1 MKKIRVALIGGGGS
15 NSLFGPVHRCAI
27 NIDGTREIVAG
38 ALRSTPAKSME
49 AADELGIKGYPDYI
63 SMIEDIKSGKLEI
76 DYVTIVTPNNEH
88 YKQAMAFLKAGI
100 PVLCEKP
107 ITITIEEAEELKK
120 VSEDNDI
127 PFLLAHTYTGHP
139 MMAFAKFLIENGDI
153 GEVRKIDSWYNQG
166 WIAELAA
173 DGGDPQKLWRTN
185 PEIGGISLCG
195 GDIGTHSF
203 VTATWTTGLKVKRLS
218 ARLNSFIVGN
228 NADDDFNVIAEMD
241 NGAIAQIN
249 ATQIAIGYKCDNGF
263 RIFGSEG
270 SLEWHQEESEKLI
283 LKKNSSSETV
293 YWLGNNSKDIPE
305 NIRSYIRFALGHYD
319 DFIEA
324 LGNIH
329 TSMERTIRIK
339 RGEKVISP
347 IAHPGLEYGV
357 DQMKFLYAAVD
368 SNRQNGAWIDIK

>member
-1 MKKIRVALIGGGGS
+1 MEKIKVALIGGGGA

-38 ALRSTPAKSME
+38 ALRSNPDKSIESAK
-49 AADELGIKGYPDYI
+49 ELGIKGYPDYI
-63 SMIEDIKSGKLEI
+63 SMIDDIESGRLKI

-120 VSEDNDI
+120 ISEEKDI

-139 MMAFAKFLIENGDI
+139 MMAFAKFLIKNYKI
-153 GEVRKIDSWYNQG
+153 GKIRKIDSWYNQG

-173 DGGDPQKLWRTN
+173 NGGDLKKLWRTN
-185 PEIGGISLCG
+185 PEIGGISECG
-195 GDIGTHSF
+195 GDIGTHAF
-203 VTATWTTGLKVKRLS
+203 VTATWTTGLKVKKLS
-218 ARLNSFIVGN
+218 ANLNSFIIGN
-228 NADDDFNVIAEMD
+228 NIDDDFNVIAEMD
-241 NGAIAQIN
+241 NGAIAHIN

-263 RIFGSEG
+263 RIFGSKG

-283 LKKNSSSETV
+283 YRNSSSTETV
-293 YWLGNNSKDIPE
+293 YWLGNNSENIPE
-305 NIRSYIRFALGHYD
+305 YIRSYVRFALGHYD

-324 LGNIH
+324 LANIH
-329 TSMERTIRIK
+329 ITMERKLRRK
-339 RGEKVISP
+339 RGEKVMLP
-347 IAHPGLEYGV
+347 IAHPGIEYGV
-357 DQMKFLYAAVD
+357 EQMKFLYAAVE
-368 SNRQNGAWIDIK
+368 SNKQNGAWIDIK